1 MEPELSLLPDPH
13 ALRYVKGKI
22 LWITLSLESVEHH
35 AHRKSGTSSLGSFV
49 IIDHFGLSLFQDAI
63 TGVTA
68 FYPRQLTTLLLTIPS
83 PRNLI
88 YCASEQ
94 NSKKSDKHLKGSTWN
109 WNREFI
115 FILHEWGIKWIHDLH
130 TEDRHTACQRAS
142 IWHKKPLPHC
152 RSKQIWCCQ
161 RQILST
167 MRINTRTYWGKSST
181 FTRKVL
187 TETGL

>member
-13 ALRYVKGKI
+13 VLRYDKGKI

-88 YCASEQ
+88 YCTSEQ
-94 NSKKSDKHLKGSTWN
+94 NSKKSDKHLKGST
-109 WNREFI
+109 
-115 FILHEWGIKWIHDLH
+115 
-130 TEDRHTACQRAS
+130 
-142 IWHKKPLPHC
+142 
-152 RSKQIWCCQ
+152 
-161 RQILST
+161 
-167 MRINTRTYWGKSST
+167 
-181 FTRKVL
+181 
-187 TETGL
+187 